1 MSPLVAK
8 VEKARAAAGKEEG
21 EGAVKAV
28 KTPKA
33 KEPKEAKVPKEKK
46 EPKEVKA
53 PKAKA
58 PKQIEISEN
67 GSEVIKARKTAVR
80 DVLKKVVKE
89 KKEPEVAVNE
99 GS

>member
-1 MSPLVAK
+1 MVWSAK
-8 VEKARAAAGKEEG
+8 TV
-21 EGAVKAV
+21 
-28 KTPKA
+28 KA

-58 PKQIEISEN
+58 AVKEGKNSED
-67 GSEVIKARKTAVR
+67 GSEEVKARKSAVR

-89 KKEPEVAVNE
+89 KKGPQVAVNE